1 MITLSGQLAIRSVI
15 GRNGAFNVAKLA
27 TTIGEFSIKD
37 AVLDQY
43 EEGKYQGDFVIS
55 QIKPSYYCTRSGTLI
70 VETRAY
76 LESMT
81 LDEKDALSREEAAA
95 VTPSVQDP
103 AEEEATKP
111 KPPVPKPA
119 KAESTQADATS
130 DDDTPFGMTAE
141 ELTQQGIAAGATARP
156 ASPKTSAGSPSAAET
171 AENTDAELFGLLW
184 PLGETVKLDA
194 TVERLTQRKQVERLK
209 ALGFVLDFKQ
219 QLWLKQQG

>member
-103 AEEEATKP
+103 AEEETVKP
-111 KPPVPKPA
+111 KPQAAKPA
-119 KAESTQADATS
+119 KPNTADVL
-130 DDDTPFGMTAE
+130 DDDTPFGMTTE

-156 ASPKTSAGSPSAAET
+156 VSPKTSAGSPSAAET
-171 AENTDAELFGLLW
+171 AENTDVELFGLLW

-219 QLWLKQQG
+219 QLWLKTQN

>member
-15 GRNGAFNVAKLA
+15 GRNGAFNVARLF
-27 TTIGEFSIKD
+27 TPVGTFSIKD

-55 QIKPSYYCTRSGTLI
+55 QIKPSHYTTQSGVLI
-70 VETRAY
+70 VEIRAY

-81 LDEKDALSREEAAA
+81 LDERDSLSTEEAAA

-103 AEEEATKP
+103 AEEEAARP
-111 KPPVPKPA
+111 KPSASKPVKTAPVA
-119 KAESTQADATS
+119 ANAA
-130 DDDTPFGMTAE
+130 DDDMPFGMTDE
-141 ELTQQGIAAGATARP
+141 ELARQAVAAGAKPTA
-156 ASPKTSAGSPSAAET
+156 AAKSTKT

-184 PLGETVKLDA
+184 PLGESVKLDA
-194 TVERLTQRKQVERLK
+194 TVERLTQRKQIERLK

-219 QLWLKQQG
+219 QLWLKPQH

>member
-27 TTIGEFSIKD
+27 TRIGEFSIKD

-55 QIKPSYYCTRSGTLI
+55 QIKPSYYTTRSGTLI

-81 LDEKDALSREEAAA
+81 LDERDSLSTEEAAA

-103 AEEEATKP
+103 AEEEAAKP
-111 KPPVPKPA
+111 KPPAVKPVQTTA
-119 KAESTQADATS
+119 ADVL
-130 DDDTPFGMTAE
+130 DDDLPFGMTAE
-141 ELTQQGIAAGATARP
+141 ELAQQSIAAKAKSSADK
-156 ASPKTSAGSPSAAET
+156 PKET
-171 AENTDAELFGLLW
+171 AENTDAALFGLLW
-184 PLGETVKLDA
+184 PLGERVKLDA
-194 TVERLTQRKQVERLK
+194 TVDRLTQRQQIERLK

-219 QLWLKQQG
+219 QLWLKQPS

>member
-1 MITLSGQLAIRSVI
+1 MITLSGQLAVRSVI
-15 GRNGAFNVAKLA
+15 GRNGAFNVAKLC
-27 TTIGEFSIKD
+27 TSIGEFSIKD

-76 LESMT
+76 LDSMT
-81 LDEKDALSREEAAA
+81 LDEKTHLSPAEAAA

-103 AEEEATKP
+103 AEEEAARP
-111 KPPVPKPA
+111 KPAAVTPA
-119 KAESTQADATS
+119 KAETGADASS
-130 DDDTPFGMTAE
+130 DDDTPFGMTTE
-141 ELTQQGIAAGATARP
+141 ELAQQAQNPKAKPATGTTP
-156 ASPKTSAGSPSAAET
+156 TASG
-171 AENTDAELFGLLW
+171 ENADAQLFGLLW

-194 TVERLTQRKQVERLK
+194 TVERLVQRQQIERLK

-219 QLWLKQQG
+219 QIWRKAQG

>member
-43 EEGKYQGDFVIS
+43 EEGKYQGDFVIN
-55 QIKPSYYCTRSGTLI
+55 QIKPSWYTTRSGTLI
-70 VETRAY
+70 VEIRAY

-81 LDEKDALSREEAAA
+81 LDERDSLSSEEADA
-95 VTPSVQDP
+95 VTPSEQDP
-103 AEEEATKP
+103 AEEEAAGP
-111 KPPVPKPA
+111 KPSAVKPA
-119 KAESTQADATS
+119 KIAPVAADATL
-130 DDDTPFGMTAE
+130 DDDTPFGMTTE
-141 ELTQQGIAAGATARP
+141 ELARQAVAAGAKPTA
-156 ASPKTSAGSPSAAET
+156 AAKSTKT

-184 PLGETVKLDA
+184 PLGESVKLDA
-194 TVERLTQRKQVERLK
+194 TVDRLTQRKQVERLK

-219 QLWLKQQG
+219 QLWLKQPS

>member
-27 TTIGEFSIKD
+27 TRIGEFSIKD

-55 QIKPSYYCTRSGTLI
+55 QIKPSYYTTRSGTLI

-81 LDEKDALSREEAAA
+81 LDERDSLSTEEAAA

-103 AEEEATKP
+103 AEEEAARP
-111 KPPVPKPA
+111 EPSAPKPA
-119 KAESTQADATS
+119 KTAPVAVNTDT
-130 DDDTPFGMTAE
+130 DDDTPFGMSDEAKPTASVQS
-141 ELTQQGIAAGATARP
+141 T
-156 ASPKTSAGSPSAAET
+156 ET
-171 AENTDAELFGLLW
+171 AESTDAQLFGLLW

-194 TVERLTQRKQVERLK
+194 TVDRLTQRKQVERLK
-209 ALGFVLDFKQ
+209 ALGFVWDFKQ
-219 QLWLKQQG
+219 QLWLKTRR

>member
-27 TTIGEFSIKD
+27 TRIGEFSIKD

-55 QIKPSYYCTRSGTLI
+55 QIKPSYYTTRSGTLI
-70 VETRAY
+70 VEIRAY

-81 LDEKDALSREEAAA
+81 LDERDSLSSEEAAA

-103 AEEEATKP
+103 AEEEAAKP
-111 KPPVPKPA
+111 KPPAVKPV
-119 KAESTQADATS
+119 STSAADVL
-130 DDDTPFGMTAE
+130 DDDLPFGMTAE
-141 ELTQQGIAAGATARP
+141 ELAQQGIAAKAKSSADK
-156 ASPKTSAGSPSAAET
+156 PKET
-171 AENTDAELFGLLW
+171 AESADAALFGLLW
-184 PLGETVKLDA
+184 PLGERVKLDA
-194 TVERLTQRKQVERLK
+194 TVDRLTQRQQIERLK

-219 QLWLKQQG
+219 QLWLKQPS